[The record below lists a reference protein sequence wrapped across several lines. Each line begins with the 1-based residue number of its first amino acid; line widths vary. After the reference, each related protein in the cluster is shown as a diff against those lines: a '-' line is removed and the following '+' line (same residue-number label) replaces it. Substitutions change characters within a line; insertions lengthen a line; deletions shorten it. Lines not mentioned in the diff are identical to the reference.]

1 MRGAARALGITEHV
15 TSPTFTLAQSY
26 RGRHPVAHLDAYRL
40 GSLDDE
46 EIELARSAAGPGAI
60 VFIEW
65 PDALDGVFE
74 EPAVVVRLEHSGGDS
89 RVVSIDVSDN
99 AQETAIRSALQ
110 KEGLT

>member
-1 MRGAARALGITEHV
+1 MLGHQNKIGFLEIVVVIAGLAAFIE
-15 TSPTFTLAQSY
+15 F
-26 RGRHPVAHLDAYRL
+26 
-40 GSLDDE
+40 DDE